1 MITKCVTCGAPL
13 AHDAPPPR
21 CARCGK
27 PYCSLTCLIESN
39 RSGHEFFCNT
49 VQRCGGAEQFH
60 ADGKYEEAVEV
71 AVAKCADDTKGQT
84 CYIDVIREVVT
95 TLTEIERTAR
105 RVLGDGHPTTVNI
118 ARFLQIALRDLH
130 NAVETLAETERST
143 RRVLGSAHPVTAGI
157 EAELRDARATL
168 AASET
173 PSPLGA

>member
-27 PYCSLTCLIESN
+27 PYCSLTCLIES
-39 RSGHEFFCNT
+39 
-49 VQRCGGAEQFH
+49 
-60 ADGKYEEAVEV
+60 K
-71 AVAKCADDTKGQT
+71 
-84 CYIDVIREVVT
+84 VVT

-130 NAVETLAETERST
+130 NAVETLAETERTT

-173 PSPLGA
+173 PSPRDA

>member
-1 MITKCVTCGAPL
+1 MRRRRDV
-13 AHDAPPPR
+13 R
-21 CARCGK
+21 
-27 PYCSLTCLIESN
+27 
-39 RSGHEFFCNT
+39 
-49 VQRCGGAEQFH
+49 GAENH
-60 ADGKYEEAVEV
+60 IVLRKTIPV
-71 AVAKCADDTKGQT
+71 ARRVLGENNDLTLRMRRTYAWALYKSGGPPARPWAATL
-84 CYIDVIREVVT
+84 DVIREVVT

-130 NAVETLAETERST
+130 NAVETLAETERTT

-173 PSPLGA
+173 PSPRGA

>member
-1 MITKCVTCGAPL
+1 MITICTTCGAPL

-71 AVAKCADDTKGQT
+71 AVAKCADD
-84 CYIDVIREVVT
+84 
-95 TLTEIERTAR
+95 TEIERTAR